1 MIAVLKK
8 AYNDNEEEKKLKKQ
22 IKDQAAALH
31 MTTKA
36 VIEGL
41 SDEQVY
47 DLLHEKWIVPL
58 VDSLASLP
66 DSIIADF
73 TSALE
78 KLASKYDTTFSEVEK
93 QIEETEKELS
103 EMLDQLTGDDY
114 DMQGLAELKKMLG
127 GM

>member
-1 MIAVLKK
+1 M
-8 AYNDNEEEKKLKKQ
+8 
-22 IKDQAAALH
+22 
-31 MTTKA
+31 
-36 VIEGL
+36 
-41 SDEQVY
+41 
-47 DLLHEKWIVPL
+47 
-58 VDSLASLP
+58 
-66 DSIIADF
+66 
-73 TSALE
+73 SALE

>member
-1 MIAVLKK
+1 MVEHRKVS
-8 AYNDNEEEKKLKKQ
+8 D
-22 IKDQAAALH
+22 LH
-31 MTTKA
+31 MATKA

-58 VDSLASLP
+58 VDGLSKLP

-73 TSALE
+73 TATLE
-78 KLASKYDTTFSEVEK
+78 KLASKYSTTLSEVED
-93 QIEETEKELS
+93 QIKDTEKELS
-103 EMLDQLTGDDY
+103 EMMDMLTGDEF
-114 DMQGLAELKKMLG
+114 DMHGLAELKKMLG